1 MRLLILR
8 DAAKDAA
15 PQDEANP
22 NLSLRES
29 CMAKIPPLRLGVNVD
44 HVATLRNARG
54 GRNPDPVRAA
64 LAAIE
69 AGADGITAHLRED
82 RRHIRD
88 DDMARLKAEIEKP
101 LNFEMAA
108 TPDMLGIALAT
119 GPHAVCLVP
128 ERREELTTEGGL
140 DAVGQ
145 HNALRPFIAQL
156 NDAGV
161 RVSLFIAAD
170 PRQIEMA
177 AKLGAPV
184 IEIHTGA
191 WCDAVV
197 DGHAAK
203 AEAEWQRIVAG
214 AALARSA
221 GLEVHAGHGLDYAT
235 AEQIAALPEIV
246 ELNIGYYMIGEALF
260 VGLGETVRAMRAA
273 MDRGRGELEDRNPRH
288 NAGAS

>member
-1 MRLLILR
+1 M
-8 DAAKDAA
+8 
-15 PQDEANP
+15 
-22 NLSLRES
+22 SH
-29 CMAKIPPLRLGVNVD
+29 PPLRLGVNVD
-44 HVATLRNARG
+44 HVATLRNARA

-88 DDMARLKAEIEKP
+88 DDMARLRAEISKP

-108 TPDMLGIALAT
+108 TQDMLRIALAT
-119 GPHAVCLVP
+119 RPHAVCLVP

-140 DAVGQ
+140 DVVGQ
-145 HNALRPFIAQL
+145 HNTLKPFIAQF

-161 RVSLFIAAD
+161 RVSLFIAAE

-177 AKLGAPV
+177 ARLRAPV

-191 WCDAVV
+191 WCDAVAF
-197 DGHAAK
+197 GHAAK

-221 GLEVHAGHGLDYAT
+221 GLEVHAGHGLDYMT
-235 AEQIAALPEIV
+235 AEKIASLPEIA

-260 VGLGETVRAMRAA
+260 VGIAETVRAMRAA
-273 MDRGRGELEDRNPRH
+273 MDRGRSSLEGR
-288 NAGAS
+288 AGPNQAGQA